1 MTGEFSRRSFLKYT
15 ALTAVAVAGSSLL
28 TGCSGYAPVQHAPG
42 TSNTV
47 LKVVSTLDWVEYDE
61 ETNTTLFRLVVTN
74 GRKNALEVTKANFAV
89 KADGYLADQNNK
101 LEVTSPDAL
110 SYQVKQGET
119 VTYHVMAKGL
129 NALTDGPVTLTF
141 YPTCSILSSTPTGN
155 WPQRFWNRISPT
167 PLRPDLPG
175 RKNILVNNGGISH
188 VLYIFPPRIP
198 EVFGSHRSGCGRCQS
213 AGRL

>member
-47 LKVVSTLDWVEYDE
+47 LKVVSTLERVEYDE
-61 ETNTTLFRLVVTN
+61 DTNTTLFRLVVTN
-74 GRKNALEVTKANFAV
+74 GRVNALDVTKANFAV
-89 KADGYLADQNNK
+89 KADRYLAYQNSK

-110 SYQVKQGET
+110 SHQVKRGET
-119 VTYHVMAKGL
+119 ITYNVMAKGL

-141 YPTCSILSSTPTGN
+141 YPDLEYSEFNANWELDADVLEPDPSTPST
-155 WPQRFWNRISPT
+155 T
-167 PLRPDLPG
+167 
-175 RKNILVNNGGISH
+175 
-188 VLYIFPPRIP
+188 
-198 EVFGSHRSGCGRCQS
+198 
-213 AGRL
+213 

>member
-89 KADGYLADQNNK
+89 KAEGYLAYQNDK
-101 LEVTSPDAL
+101 LQVIYPDSL
-110 SYQVKQGET
+110 SHQVKQGET
-119 VTYHVMAKGL
+119 FTYYVKAKDL
-129 NALTDGPVTLTF
+129 NCL
-141 YPTCSILSSTPTGN
+141 
-155 WPQRFWNRISPT
+155 
-167 PLRPDLPG
+167 
-175 RKNILVNNGGISH
+175 
-188 VLYIFPPRIP
+188 LYTSDAAD
-198 EVFGSHRSGCGRCQS
+198 E
-213 AGRL
+213 

>member
-61 ETNTTLFRLVVTN
+61 DTNTTLFRLVVTN
-74 GRKNALEVTKANFAV
+74 GRKNPLEVTKANFAV

-141 YPTCSILSSTPTGN
+141 YPDLQYPEFNANWELTADVLEPEESGPSTT
-155 WPQRFWNRISPT
+155 
-167 PLRPDLPG
+167 
-175 RKNILVNNGGISH
+175 
-188 VLYIFPPRIP
+188 
-198 EVFGSHRSGCGRCQS
+198 
-213 AGRL
+213 

>member
-1 MTGEFSRRSFLKYT
+1 M
-15 ALTAVAVAGSSLL
+15 
-28 TGCSGYAPVQHAPG
+28 QHAPG

-141 YPTCSILSSTPTGN
+141 YPDLQYPEFNAN
-155 WPQRFWNRISPT
+155 WE
-167 PLRPDLPG
+167 LAAEVLEPDLSDP
-175 RKNILVNNGGISH
+175 STT
-188 VLYIFPPRIP
+188 
-198 EVFGSHRSGCGRCQS
+198 
-213 AGRL
+213 

>member
-89 KADGYLADQNNK
+89 KAEGYLAYQNDK
-101 LEVTSPDAL
+101 LQVIYPDSL
-110 SYQVKQGET
+110 SHQVKQGET
-119 VTYHVMAKGL
+119 FTYYVKAKGL

-141 YPTCSILSSTPTGN
+141 YPDLQYPEFNANWELAAEVLEPDFSDPSTT
-155 WPQRFWNRISPT
+155 
-167 PLRPDLPG
+167 
-175 RKNILVNNGGISH
+175 
-188 VLYIFPPRIP
+188 
-198 EVFGSHRSGCGRCQS
+198 
-213 AGRL
+213 

>member
-28 TGCSGYAPVQHAPG
+28 TGCSGYAPVQNAPG
-42 TSNTV
+42 TSNKV
-47 LKVVSTLDWVEYDE
+47 LKVVSTLDRVEYDE
-61 ETNTTLFRLVVTN
+61 DTNTTLFRLVVTN
-74 GRKNALEVTKANFAV
+74 GRVNALEVTKANFAV

-141 YPTCSILSSTPTGN
+141 YPDLQYPEFNANWELAADVLEPELSDPSTT
-155 WPQRFWNRISPT
+155 
-167 PLRPDLPG
+167 
-175 RKNILVNNGGISH
+175 
-188 VLYIFPPRIP
+188 
-198 EVFGSHRSGCGRCQS
+198 
-213 AGRL
+213 

>member
-28 TGCSGYAPVQHAPG
+28 TGCSGYAPVQHAPC

-47 LKVVSTLDWVEYDE
+47 LKVVSTLDRVEYDE
-61 ETNTTLFRLVVTN
+61 DTNATLFRLVVTN
-74 GRKNALEVTKANFAV
+74 GRVNALELTKANFAV

-110 SYQVKQGET
+110 SHQVKRCET

-141 YPTCSILSSTPTGN
+141 YPDLQYPEFNAN
-155 WPQRFWNRISPT
+155 WE
-167 PLRPDLPG
+167 LAAEVLEPDLSDP
-175 RKNILVNNGGISH
+175 
-188 VLYIFPPRIP
+188 
-198 EVFGSHRSGCGRCQS
+198 
-213 AGRL
+213 ATT

>member
-47 LKVVSTLDWVEYDE
+47 LKVVSTLDRVEYDE
-61 ETNTTLFRLVVTN
+61 DTNTTLFRLVVTN
-74 GRKNALEVTKANFAV
+74 GRVNALDVTKANFAV
-89 KADGYLADQNNK
+89 KADRYLAYQNSK

-110 SYQVKQGET
+110 SHQVKRGET
-119 VTYHVMAKGL
+119 VTYNVMAKGL

-141 YPTCSILSSTPTGN
+141 YPDLEYSEFNAN
-155 WPQRFWNRISPT
+155 WELT
-167 PLRPDLPG
+167 AEVLKPDLSDP
-175 RKNILVNNGGISH
+175 
-188 VLYIFPPRIP
+188 
-198 EVFGSHRSGCGRCQS
+198 
-213 AGRL
+213 ATT

>member
-89 KADGYLADQNNK
+89 KAEGYLAYQNDK
-101 LEVTSPDAL
+101 LQVIYPDAL

-141 YPTCSILSSTPTGN
+141 YPDLQYSEFSAN
-155 WPQRFWNRISPT
+155 WELAADVLEPE
-167 PLRPDLPG
+167 LPG
-175 RKNILVNNGGISH
+175 TSTN
-188 VLYIFPPRIP
+188 
-198 EVFGSHRSGCGRCQS
+198 
-213 AGRL
+213 

>member
-15 ALTAVAVAGSSLL
+15 ALTAVAVAGSGLL
-28 TGCSGYAPVQHAPG
+28 TGCSGYAPVQNAPG
-42 TSNTV
+42 TSNKV
-47 LKVVSTLDWVEYDE
+47 LKVVSTLDRVEYDE
-61 ETNTTLFRLVVTN
+61 DTNTTLFRLVVTN
-74 GRKNALEVTKANFAV
+74 GRVNALQLTKANFAV

-141 YPTCSILSSTPTGN
+141 YPDLQYPEFNANWELAADVLEPELSDPSTT
-155 WPQRFWNRISPT
+155 
-167 PLRPDLPG
+167 
-175 RKNILVNNGGISH
+175 
-188 VLYIFPPRIP
+188 
-198 EVFGSHRSGCGRCQS
+198 
-213 AGRL
+213 